1 MSVKSFNQ
9 ERSSFTPYQSSLEQ
23 KELSLFSRLNLNEND
38 KNSLEHPLRNFGEE
52 SSDLFS
58 MRSKKRKGSAE
69 IQLKESLPGNRTYLN
84 VSLVGKSSLLHNDI
98 FGHN

>member
-1 MSVKSFNQ
+1 M
-9 ERSSFTPYQSSLEQ
+9 
-23 KELSLFSRLNLNEND
+23 
-38 KNSLEHPLRNFGEE
+38 RNFAEYE

-69 IQLKESLPGNRTYLN
+69 IQLKDSLPGNKTYLN

-98 FGHN
+98 FGH